1 MIRFGIRWDDG
12 HRPTRGLVAIAI
24 AIATASLVPPAAAQ
38 ARGPRAKVVVVAKRG
53 HVTGAQSLTLRL
65 GGRVGKAL
73 PIVDGFVALV
83 PPRSLRRLGAG
94 RPVRAIGRNGGVKL
108 SATDPRV
115 PAFTG

>member
-1 MIRFGIRWDDG
+1 VIRFGIRRDDG

-24 AIATASLVPPAAAQ
+24 AIATGSLALPAAAQ
-38 ARGPRAKVVVVAKRG
+38 ARAPRASVVVVAKHG
-53 HVTGAQSLTLRL
+53 HVPGAQSLTLRL
-65 GGRVGKAL
+65 GGSVGKAL

-83 PPRSLRRLGAG
+83 PARSLRRPGAG

-108 SATDPRV
+108 SATDPGV